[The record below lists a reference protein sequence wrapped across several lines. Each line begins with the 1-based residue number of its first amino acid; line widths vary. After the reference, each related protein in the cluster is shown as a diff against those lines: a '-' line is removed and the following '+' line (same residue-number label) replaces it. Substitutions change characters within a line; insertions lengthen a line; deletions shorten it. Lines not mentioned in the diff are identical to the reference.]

1 MLSRIKRFF
10 KKLLRTRRRRIIAGI
25 IVAVIVALLAALIF
39 GGDEQQEQKTP
50 AEKPVYRSQLTGLP
64 VSKEISERPV
74 LAVMIENSQSA
85 RPQTGLT
92 SAEIVF
98 ETVTEGGIT
107 RYMALYQTTDPKKIE
122 PVRSVRPAF
131 ARWLTGFDASV
142 AHVGGSVAALQLI
155 KEHHAKDL
163 DQFYHP
169 APYYRDGKRPA
180 PHNMVAIVKSLRV
193 LQKQLGYNKKSNF
206 ADIPRTDDNP
216 AAKPTATNIV
226 LNFSGPDFLAQFKY
240 DKKTNSYKRFLA
252 GQAHKDA
259 ITGKQITVK
268 NLVVLKVKGHDSN
281 SLQTIGT
288 GEALVFKDGK
298 VIKAQ
303 WKQSSYKHRLII
315 TDKNGNEI
323 PLNRGNAW
331 FAAIPSGGSVSF

>member
-1 MLSRIKRFF
+1 V
-10 KKLLRTRRRRIIAGI
+10 II
-25 IVAVIVALLAALIF
+25 ALLAALIF
-39 GGDEQQEQKTP
+39 GGGDEQQEQKPP

-64 VSKEISERPV
+64 VSKKISERPV

-85 RPQTGLT
+85 RPQTGLA

-131 ARWLTGFDASV
+131 VRWLRGFDASI
-142 AHVGGSVAALQLI
+142 AHVGGSPAALNLI
-155 KEHHAKDL
+155 KEFNAKDL
-163 DQFYHP
+163 NQFYHP
-169 APYYRDGKRPA
+169 GPFYRDGNRPA
-180 PHNMVAIVKSLRV
+180 PHNMVAIVTGLRG
-193 LQKQLGYNKKSNF
+193 LQKQLGYGKKSNF

-216 AAKPTATNIV
+216 AIKPTATNIV

-240 DKKTNSYKRFLA
+240 SKKTNSYKRFLA

-259 ITGKQITVK
+259 VTGKQITVK
-268 NLVVLKVKGHDSN
+268 NLIVLKVGGHDSN
-281 SLQTIGT
+281 SLQTLGA

-298 VIKAQ
+298 VLKAR
-303 WKQSSYKHRLII
+303 WKQSSYKHRLTIL
-315 TDKNGNEI
+315 DKNGNEI

-331 FAAIPSGGSVSF
+331 FAAIPSGGSVSY